1 MAVAPNIHLT
11 RKIGGSSQYESIDEC
26 QGAVQASLRRIA
38 VTPGSSPFAA
48 AWSLTGLGREELNL
62 ASKTPGDSPR
72 YLDLL
77 RLDGRA
83 IVVLGGG
90 EGIGRQV
97 CHALA
102 QAGAKVLCVDRDEAV
117 ARKVAKEVGGE
128 FFVADITSR
137 SEMENV
143 LASAKALFGDTLKG
157 IVNIVGVAFVMP
169 FDQIDDAT
177 WDAQFSIVLRHAYL
191 TLQMG
196 GALLSENGGGSI
208 TFVGS
213 MAGVASIGGQSAYGS
228 AKAALHHLVRC
239 GANEFGRRQV
249 RVNVVTPSF
258 VRTPRL
264 VERLSAAMWDRM
276 AGIVPLGRVSEPA
289 EIAGPILFL
298 QSDLSSFVSGAVFP
312 VDGGVTSLSP
322 LAQF

>member
-1 MAVAPNIHLT
+1 MPHKTA
-11 RKIGGSSQYESIDEC
+11 RQ
-26 QGAVQASLRRIA
+26 
-38 VTPGSSPFAA
+38 SPICCRSDSK
-48 AWSLTGLGREELNL
+48 WLGRETLNH
-62 ASKTPGDSPR
+62 ASKALEESPR
-72 YLDLL
+72 YLDQL
-77 RLDGRA
+77 RLDGRGV
-83 IVVLGGG
+83 VVLGAG
-90 EGIGRQV
+90 EGIGRQA

-102 QAGAKVLCVDRDEAV
+102 QAGARVLCVDRDA
-117 ARKVAKEVGGE
+117 ALGAKVAKEVGGE
-128 FFVADITSR
+128 AYTADITSR
-137 SEMENV
+137 SEMEGV
-143 LASAKALFGDTLKG
+143 FAHASALFGAALKG
-157 IVNIVGVAFVMP
+157 IVNVVGVAFIKP
-169 FDQIDDAT
+169 FDQIDDPT
-177 WDAQFSIVLRHAYL
+177 WDAQFNIVLRHAYL
-191 TLQMG
+191 TLQIG
-196 GALLSENGGGSI
+196 GALLAQNGGGSI

-264 VERLSAAMWDRM
+264 VERLSTAMWDRM
-276 AGIVPLGRVSEPA
+276 ASIVPLGRVSVPQ

-312 VDGGVTSLSP
+312 VDGGVTAVSP